1 LLFIAFVV
9 SWVATAD
16 AAAKGKGNKQNKRM
30 SVEEA
35 NAIFQRLDDE
45 FKRMDKDG
53 DGQMTL
59 AEFKAGKTDAKAAEE
74 EFKKADKDG
83 NGTVS
88 AGEYL
93 ASTPEALAAYKARSG
108 KNAGKGKKAKK

>member
-1 LLFIAFVV
+1 MTA
-9 SWVATAD
+9 AAD
-16 AAAKGKGNKQNKRM
+16 AAPKGKGNKQKKRM

-45 FKRMDKDG
+45 FKRMDKNG
-53 DGQMTL
+53 DGQLTP
-59 AEFKAGKTDAKAAEE
+59 AEFKAGKTDEKAAEE

-93 ASTPEALAAYKARSG
+93 ASKPEALAAYKARSG
-108 KNAGKGKKAKK
+108 KNAGKGKKARN